1 MNQEEYVKFHQVL
14 MLMSHSARSQKWL
27 LRHNVLQQTLNEMV
41 ELDHLVEYEKDS
53 EIYYRATKKSRE
65 IW

>member
-1 MNQEEYVKFHQVL
+1 